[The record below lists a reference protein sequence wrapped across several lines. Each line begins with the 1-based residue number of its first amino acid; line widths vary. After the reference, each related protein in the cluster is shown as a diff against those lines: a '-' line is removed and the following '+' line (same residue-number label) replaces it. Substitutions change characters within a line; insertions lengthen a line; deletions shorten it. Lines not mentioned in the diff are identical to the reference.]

1 MHQNPHEQYDELKNY
16 WGHFLA
22 SLLGKVKNV
31 V

>member
-16 WGHFLA
+16 WGHFLV